1 MSNNNHQLYAVICL
15 HIRNRLLMKL
25 HSFANAVDKHSVS
38 CGYVS
43 MGLVAIKALIYIY
56 ICDY

>member
-1 MSNNNHQLYAVICL
+1 
-15 HIRNRLLMKL
+15 MKL

-56 ICDY
+56 IYIYIYVIIKERDIFNDDD